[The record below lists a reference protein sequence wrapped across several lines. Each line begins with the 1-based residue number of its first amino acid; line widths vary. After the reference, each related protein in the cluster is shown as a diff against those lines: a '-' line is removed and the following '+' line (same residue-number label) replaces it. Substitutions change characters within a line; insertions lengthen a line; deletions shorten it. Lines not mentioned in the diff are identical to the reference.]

1 MMEYEIA
8 MALAFIVIFIITH
21 YIFKN
26 ITEIFLWT
34 CKIITAT
41 YLWVL
46 LWVLTQLHR
55 LAEWQE
61 AFSSSVYNL
70 VELVNFTKTEL

>member
-1 MMEYEIA
+1 MEYEIA

-26 ITEIFLWT
+26 ITEIFLWA

-55 LAEWQE
+55 LPEWQE